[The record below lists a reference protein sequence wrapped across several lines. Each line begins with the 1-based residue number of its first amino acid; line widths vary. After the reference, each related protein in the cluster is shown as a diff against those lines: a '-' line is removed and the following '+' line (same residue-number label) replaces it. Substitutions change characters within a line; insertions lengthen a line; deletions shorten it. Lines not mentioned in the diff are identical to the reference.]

1 MEHIN
6 NMADSLAREMKAPVE
21 IGSEQSLGVRR
32 IALPEGWTLHELDD
46 EERMLRPRRKS
57 GTVGLADAE
66 SFIEYVKRH
75 GTVQH
80 TTIWCKADYAKG
92 QVRFKAIL
100 NDHAET
106 ENGQH
111 WCDHVAIYAP
121 EFSEEWKR
129 WFGHDR
135 KTFSQFDF
143 AAFIEDNNRDIVG
156 VDGGPSGAEMLHM
169 ALNLEANQNVQFK
182 SAIRLQSG
190 GVNLTYVADD
200 DNQTS
205 TQMKLFERF
214 TIGIPVYA
222 AREPFEMHARLRY
235 RVREGKLTFWY
246 ELVRPDKVLE
256 AATASMIKRI
266 EDNTSL
272 PFFLGE
278 A

>member
-6 NMADSLAREMKAPVE
+6 NLADSLAREMKAPVE
-21 IGSEQSLGVRR
+21 IGSEESLGVRR
-32 IALPEGWTLHELDD
+32 IALPEGWTLKELND
-46 EERMLRPRRKS
+46 EQRMLRPRRKR
-57 GTVGLADAE
+57 GTASLIDAA
-66 SFIEYVKRH
+66 SFIDYVKRH
-75 GTVQH
+75 GTNKH
-80 TTIWCKADYAKG
+80 TTIWCKAVYAKG
-92 QVRFKAIL
+92 EVCFKAIL
-100 NDHAET
+100 NDHAQE
-106 ENGQH
+106 ENGQN

-135 KTFSQFDF
+135 KIFTQFEF
-143 AAFIEDNNRDIVG
+143 ASFIEDNSRDIVG

-182 SAIRLQSG
+182 SAIRLQNG
-190 GVNLTYVADD
+190 GVNLTYATEDD
-200 DNQTS
+200 AQTT

-214 TIGIPVYA
+214 TIGVPVYA

-235 RVREGKLTFWY
+235 RVREAKLSFWY

-256 AATASMIKRI
+256 AATDSMIKMI
-266 EDNTSL
+266 KENTSL
-272 PFFLGE
+272 PLFYGE